1 MFVQRKLIWMVLV
14 IGSQECGTTGVVTA
28 AFDEAEAD
36 GETSVALASRR
47 LGDAPEAL
55 TLV

>member
-1 MFVQRKLIWMVLV
+1 MVLV